1 MTPMSPTILGILNI
15 TTDSFSDGG
24 RYLATGDALRHADEL
39 LEAGA
44 DGLDLGPASSHPDAA
59 DVSPQQ
65 EIERLGPVVEAL
77 RAKECPISVDSYH
90 PDTQLWALEA
100 GATYLNDI
108 QGFPHPEIYPAL
120 ARSECRLIVMHS
132 IQQEGKATRES
143 ADPEQTLSRIVEFFE
158 TRVARL
164 EAAGI
169 RRERLILDPGL
180 GYFLGDQPEP
190 SLRALGRLGELRA
203 HFGLPVLIC
212 PSRKSF
218 LRAVTGRALDAIGPA
233 TLAAELHAVLQG
245 AEYIRTHEPRPLRDA
260 LNVWEALAAS

>member
-1 MTPMSPTILGILNI
+1 MSPTILGILNI

-24 RYLATGDALRHADEL
+24 RYLAAADALRHADEL

-59 DVSPQQ
+59 EVSPEQ
-65 EIERLGPVVEAL
+65 EIERLRPVVEAL
-77 RAKECPISVDSYH
+77 RCKGCPISVDSYH
-90 PDTQLWALEA
+90 PRTQLWALEA
-100 GATYLNDI
+100 GAAYLNDI
-108 QGFPHPEIYPAL
+108 QGFPHSEIYPAL

-132 IQQEGKATRES
+132 IQREGKATRES
-143 ADPEQTLSRIVEFFE
+143 SDPARTLERIFEFFE
-158 TRVARL
+158 RRVARL

-180 GYFLGDQPEP
+180 GYFLGDTPEP
-190 SLRALGRLGELRA
+190 SLRALGRLGELRN
-203 HFGLPVLIC
+203 HFALPVLIC

-218 LRAVTGRALDAIGPA
+218 LRAVTGSPLAAIAPA

-245 AEYIRTHEPRPLRDA
+245 AEYIRTHEPGQLRDA
-260 LNVWEALAAS
+260 LKVWKALADA